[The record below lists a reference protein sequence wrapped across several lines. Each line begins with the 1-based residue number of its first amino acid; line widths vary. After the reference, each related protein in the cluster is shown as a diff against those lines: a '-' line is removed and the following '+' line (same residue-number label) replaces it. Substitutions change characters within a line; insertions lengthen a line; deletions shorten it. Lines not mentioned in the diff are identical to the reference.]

1 MADTVESLEIQITH
15 RASGAAS
22 ALRSL
27 TSSLNSVSK
36 ATKPATSALGNFV
49 SSLKRIAFYRFIR
62 SIIKGITQ
70 AFQEGLQQAYIFSSG
85 ISGEGHRF
93 AEALDSMKASGNQ
106 LKGQLG
112 SAFAALLTA
121 IEPILT
127 KIINL
132 CISVADAIAQL
143 LSAFTGTRYLKATKT
158 AAQFADTM
166 KAGGGAAKEWKNQLL
181 GFDEINRL
189 NEPNNGGGGGGGSSP
204 SGFDFEDAPIN
215 QKLLDFIN
223 MLKEKLQPAIDR
235 LKEGFER
242 LKEAWDRFADSFDG
256 SKLQQ
261 LIVDLLTLGGELI
274 INGLTVLADT
284 LTLVLDVLT
293 AINTGDWSHV
303 WVSFKQLLYDVI
315 VLVADLL
322 VGITNLIMDALII
335 VAGVIDSLIGT
346 DLAGWLQ
353 NDKDKFNEMYRASKE
368 SEEGLLGLKTALGLT
383 EKSTK
388 NAATE
393 ADKFTTALSG
403 VDSQSETTETKVRGI
418 RGAVDWVLD
427 GFRGFGY
434 EVGNIITSLF
444 QPLADL
450 AAWIQH
456 VLDGFGLLS
465 GINARVSAME
475 SNGSIYLQGFAS
487 GGHPDEGQLFIA
499 RESGAEMVGS
509 MGGRTTVAT
518 NDDIVE
524 GIRIG
529 VYDAVSAAMNGSSN
543 DVNVRV
549 FLDSREIKIGQQR
562 LNRTMGVG

>member
-284 LTLVLDVLT
+284 LTLVLDILT

-353 NDKDKFNEMYRASKE
+353 NDKDKFNEMYRASKD
-368 SEEGLLGLKTALGLT
+368 SEEGLLGLKVALGLT

-388 NAATE
+388 DAATE
-393 ADKFTTALSG
+393 ANKFTTALSG

-427 GFRGFGY
+427 GFRGFGF

-444 QPLADL
+444 QPLEDL
-450 AAWIQH
+450 ASWIQH

-465 GINARVSAME
+465 GINSRVSAMY
-475 SNGSIYLQGFAS
+475 SDGSVYLQGFAS

-529 VYDAVSAAMNGSSN
+529 VYDAVSAAMNGSGN

-562 LNRTMGVG
+562 LNRAMGVG